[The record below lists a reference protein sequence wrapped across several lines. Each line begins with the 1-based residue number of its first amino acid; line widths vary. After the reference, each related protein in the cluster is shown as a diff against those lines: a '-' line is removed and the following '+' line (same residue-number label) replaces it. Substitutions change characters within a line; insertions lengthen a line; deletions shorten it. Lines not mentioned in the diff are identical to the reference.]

1 MPRRF
6 SRLLLILRAVDSRSM
21 ERTVSK
27 RSTVFRYASLAA
39 DDDVTSDWRKVVVG
53 NETGKW
59 TAADE
64 NRRPRLTFLF
74 QITKLKIDSNPF
86 AKGFRDSSRL
96 TDFER

>member
-1 MPRRF
+1 
-6 SRLLLILRAVDSRSM
+6 M
-21 ERTVSK
+21 ERAVSK
-27 RSTVFRYASLAA
+27 RSAVFRYASLAA
-39 DDDVTSDWRKVVVG
+39 DDDVTSDWRKVVVARG
-53 NETGKW
+53 NEMGKS